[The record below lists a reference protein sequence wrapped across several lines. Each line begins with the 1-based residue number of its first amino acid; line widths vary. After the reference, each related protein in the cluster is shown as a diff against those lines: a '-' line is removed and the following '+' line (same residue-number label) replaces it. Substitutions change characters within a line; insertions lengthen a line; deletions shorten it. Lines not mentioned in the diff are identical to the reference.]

1 MQVDAPASTRLINA
15 MPFNPRSAFKPLIY
29 PAFRS
34 LWIAT
39 LVSTVGTWIQSVSAA
54 WVMTGLTTS
63 TLMVALLQSA
73 SSLPTVF
80 FSIPGGAIADIVDRR
95 KLMIGIQLAM
105 ALIGVAMTGCY
116 FFGLLTP
123 WLLLFFT
130 FAIGIGTALNSPAWF
145 ATTPALVPPEDL
157 SEAITLNGIAV
168 NASRAIGPAIAGII
182 ISLYSPGLAFAVNTI
197 SFLVLAIAL
206 LRWQYV
212 QPKSSLP
219 GEGFLGGMK
228 AGLRY
233 VRQSPHMHKIFLHAA
248 GFFISASSLW
258 ALMPL
263 IARNE
268 LHLDATGYGILL
280 TSMGL
285 GAVLAAFFLPMV
297 RNNVSRNSMVLIASL
312 AYGVSLLIL
321 GNVPSVPVAN
331 LAMLIAGVA
340 WISAVSSLHVSA
352 QTSTASWVRARAL
365 SVYLTILFGG
375 MGFGSMIWGHVAD
388 ISSVEDAL
396 LIAGMTLVV
405 TALLLSRVALPKIDN
420 ADFEPS
426 LHWDELTLGFG
437 TEYDDTPVMVHVEY
451 IIAEEDEQAFLAAI
465 SEVEKLRRRD
475 GAVFWGVY
483 QGLEDRRK
491 FTEYFLVESWLEHLR
506 QHQRVTQGDKRLQDK
521 VKAFH
526 KAETPPRVT
535 HWLERAQ

>member
-1 MQVDAPASTRLINA
+1 

-29 PAFRS
+29 PAFRT
-34 LWIAT
+34 LWLAT
-39 LVSTVGTWIQSVSAA
+39 LVSTIGTWMQSVSAA
-54 WVMTGLTTS
+54 WVMTGLTAS

-95 KLMIGIQLAM
+95 KFMIGIQTAM
-105 ALIGVAMTGCY
+105 ACIGMVMTACY
-116 FFGLLTP
+116 FFNLLTP

-145 ATTPALVPPEDL
+145 ATTPSLVPPEDL

-182 ISLYSPGLAFAVNTI
+182 ISLYSPGLAFALNTV
-197 SFLVLAIAL
+197 SFLVLALAL
-206 LRWQYV
+206 LRWKYT
-212 QPKSSLP
+212 QPKSTLP
-219 GEGFLGGMK
+219 GERFIGSMK

-248 GFFISASSLW
+248 GFFLSASALW

-280 TSMGL
+280 TSMGI
-285 GAVLAAFFLPMV
+285 GAVMAAFFLPMV
-297 RNNVSRNSMVLIASL
+297 RYKISRNQMVLIASL
-312 AYGVSLLIL
+312 AYGVCLLGL
-321 GNVPSVPVAN
+321 GNVPSVPLAN
-331 LAMLIAGVA
+331 LYMLFSGIA

-375 MGFGSMIWGHVAD
+375 MGFGSILWGQMAEMAGVPDTLLAAGCVMIACAIFLYYVP
-388 ISSVEDAL
+388 
-396 LIAGMTLVV
+396 
-405 TALLLSRVALPKIDN
+405 LPKIEN
-420 ADFEPS
+420 SDFEPAM
-426 LHWDELTLGFG
+426 HWGELVLGYG
-437 TEYDDTPVMVHVEY
+437 TEYDNVPVMVQVEY
-451 IIAEEDEQAFLAAI
+451 QVAEEDEQAFMMAI
-465 SEVEKLRRRD
+465 AEMESVRRRD
-475 GAVFWGVY
+475 GAIVWGVY
-483 QGLEDRRK
+483 QGVENRRI
-491 FTEYFLVESWLEHLR
+491 FIEYFLVESWLEHLR
-506 QHQRVTQGDKRLQDK
+506 QHHRVTLADKRLQEK
-521 VKAFH
+521 VNSYHKGEGRPKA
-526 KAETPPRVT
+526 T
-535 HWLERAQ
+535 HWLEREK